1 MEVEKNNEDN
11 IIFEPTYLKLDSDG
25 IADQNNIPNNKTI
38 NASSMVTY
46 SKIICC
52 ICGVSMDANSEG
64 ICEACAKKNI
74 DITTGITKVAS
85 LTYCRTCD
93 RFKKPPWMK
102 VERESQDMMNLCL
115 SKIKGLNKVQ
125 VIDSSFVWTEPHSKE
140 IKIKITIQKELNK
153 SLISTSFIITFK
165 EDWTQCEDCKKTF
178 TPHQWR
184 AVVQL
189 RQKVNHKRTFLFLE
203 QVILK
208 HKAQSKALNI
218 KEHPEGVDFYFSN
231 KAQANSFCSFVHE
244 FLICQSKTSRQLIS
258 VDEKS
263 NEAEYKES
271 FRLEIAP
278 VCQDDLVILNEEQY
292 KKLGSIG
299 PVLLCYKQVNSL
311 KFIDPISFETLDLDN
326 NTYWR
331 YELKSYI
338 DRKCL
343 SEFLIL
349 SVEEEVDYKK
359 IAEKDKSMR
368 IIKKIV
374 SKKNK
379 KEKMDID
386 TNNDNDNS
394 VNINL
399 NETKNSIKSNM
410 TNSSKYMERLEK
422 KLEEKKIKI
431 VNVKCIRNSEKE
443 ENKEIIE
450 IRSFLGRK
458 MRPGDVYY
466 GYDLTRINIS
476 DENEE
481 FLSKKKGKIPDI
493 ILVKKK
499 YNNYRRIFKLKH
511 LKMDVDGEDN
521 EQSEDEE
528 EQEKNNENNEK
539 KKGKKKFKKKH
550 NNKNKNKAKNL
561 EKDRDEFLK
570 DVGTNKDIREYINLY
585 KDPKALDELNKQM
598 DNLGIEQKDLNDSDL
613 DIKYEELLDDVNEN
627 LNKLSLENK
636 NDKNLKEIKSDEK
649 DADKIGKRER
659 DGKPINDD

>member
-1 MEVEKNNEDN
+1 MEVETANNN
-11 IIFEPTYLKLDSDG
+11 ILFEPEFIKLDEKG
-25 IADQNNIPNNKTI
+25 ISLNNNDINNNKTI
-38 NASSMVTY
+38 NASSMITY
-46 SKIICC
+46 SKIVCC
-52 ICGVSMDANSEG
+52 ICGITMDANSEG

-74 DITTGITKVAS
+74 DITTGITKIAS

-93 RFKKPPWMK
+93 RFKKPPWIK
-102 VERESQDMMNLCL
+102 IERESQDMMNLCL

-140 IKIKITIQKELNK
+140 IKIKLTIQKELNK

-178 TPHQWR
+178 TPHIWR

-231 KAQANSFCSFVHE
+231 RAQANSFCSFIHE
-244 FLICQSKTSRQLIS
+244 FLPCQTKISRQLIS

-263 NEAEYKES
+263 NEAEYKET

-278 VCQDDLVILNEEQY
+278 ICQDDLVILSEDQY
-292 KKLGSIG
+292 KKMGSIG
-299 PVLLCYKQVNSL
+299 PVLLCYKQIKSL
-311 KFIDPISFETLDLDN
+311 KFIDPITFETMDLDN

-349 SVEEEVDYKK
+349 SVEEEIDYKK
-359 IAEKDKSMR
+359 LAEKDKSTR
-368 IIKKIV
+368 TIKKIV
-374 SKKNK
+374 NNK
-379 KEKMDID
+379 KQKVQKMDL
-386 TNNDNDNS
+386 DNDS
-394 VNINL
+394 NINISL
-399 NETKNSIKSNM
+399 NQTKNSIKSNV
-410 TNSSKYMERLEK
+410 TNSSKYYERLEK

-458 MRPGDVYY
+458 MHPGDVYY
-466 GYDLTRINIS
+466 GYDLTRINLS
-476 DENEE
+476 DEDEE
-481 FLSKKKGKIPDI
+481 FLLKKKGKRPDI

-499 YNNYRRIFKLKH
+499 YNNYKRIFKLKQ
-511 LKMDVDGEDN
+511 LKRDLDDEN
-521 EQSEDEE
+521 EESEE
-528 EQEKNNENNEK
+528 EKEVNTKKKVKKINK
-539 KKGKKKFKKKH
+539 KKGKH
-550 NNKNKNKAKNL
+550 SNNKNKNKNND
-561 EKDRDEFLK
+561 KDRDEFLK
-570 DVGTNKDIREYINLY
+570 DVGTNKEMREFINMY
-585 KDPKALDELNKQM
+585 KDPKALEELNKQM
-598 DNLGIEQKDLNDSDL
+598 DNLGIDQKDLNDSDL
-613 DIKYEELLDDVNEN
+613 DIKYDELLDDVNED
-627 LNKLSLENK
+627 LNKLTLD
-636 NDKNLKEIKSDEK
+636 NDKEKKKELKSDDKE
-649 DADKIGKRER
+649 ADKIGKRER
-659 DGKPINDD
+659 DGKAIKDD

>member
-1 MEVEKNNEDN
+1 MEVETANEN
-11 IIFEPTYLKLDSDG
+11 VIFEPTYVKLDKEEIGLD
-25 IADQNNIPNNKTI
+25 NNNNKTI
-38 NASSMVTY
+38 NASSMITY
-46 SKIICC
+46 SKIVCC
-52 ICGVSMDANSEG
+52 ICGVVMDANNEG

-74 DITTGITKVAS
+74 DITTGITKTAS
-85 LTYCRTCD
+85 LIYCRTCD
-93 RFKKPPWMK
+93 RFKRPPWIK

-125 VIDSSFVWTEPHSKE
+125 LIDSSFVWTEPHSKE
-140 IKIKITIQKELNK
+140 IKIKLTIQKEVNK
-153 SLISTSFIITFK
+153 SLISTSFIVTLK

-178 TPHQWR
+178 TPHIWK

-231 KAQANSFCSFVHE
+231 RAQANSFCSFIHE
-244 FLICQSKTSRQLIS
+244 FLPCQSKISRQLIS

-263 NEAEYKES
+263 NEAEYKET

-278 VCQDDLVILNEEQY
+278 VCQDDLVILNEDNY

-299 PVLLCYKQVNSL
+299 PVLLCYKQIKSL
-311 KFIDPISFETLDLDN
+311 KFIDPVSFETLDLDN

-343 SEFLIL
+343 TEFLIL
-349 SVEEEVDYKK
+349 DVQEEIDYKK
-359 IAEKDKSMR
+359 LAEKDKSQR
-368 IIKKIV
+368 VIKKIV
-374 SKKNK
+374 NNK
-379 KEKMDID
+379 KQKVQKMELE
-386 TNNDNDNS
+386 NDAKINTELND
-394 VNINL
+394 
-399 NETKNSIKSNM
+399 TKNSIKSNM
-410 TNSSKYMERLEK
+410 TNSSKYMEYLEK

-458 MRPGDVYY
+458 MHPGDIYY

-499 YNNYRRIFKLKH
+499 YNNYKKIFKLKH
-511 LKMDVDGEDN
+511 LKMDLDDDN
-521 EQSEDEE
+521 EESEE
-528 EQEKNNENNEK
+528 EKEKEENEN
-539 KKGKKKFKKKH
+539 KKGKKKNKKFKKTNK
-550 NNKNKNKAKNL
+550 KNKNKIRNL
-561 EKDRDEFLK
+561 DKDRDEFLK
-570 DVGTNKDIREYINLY
+570 DVGTNKGMREYINMY
-585 KDPKALDELNKQM
+585 KDPKGLEELNKQM
-598 DNLGIEQKDLNDSDL
+598 DKLDIDQKDLNDSDL
-613 DIKYEELLDDVNEN
+613 DINYDELLDDVNDDM
-627 LNKLSLENK
+627 NKLTLENK
-636 NDKNLKEIKSDEK
+636 NNKNKEIKTDEK
-649 DADKIGKRER
+649 DAETIGKRER
-659 DGKPINDD
+659 DGKPIKDE

>member
-38 NASSMVTY
+38 NASSMITY

-208 HKAQSKALNI
+208 HKAQNKALNI

>member
-386 TNNDNDNS
+386 
-394 VNINL
+394 
-399 NETKNSIKSNM
+399 
-410 TNSSKYMERLEK
+410 K

-481 FLSKKKGKIPDI
+481 FLSKKKGKIHDI

>member
-38 NASSMVTY
+38 NASSMITY
-46 SKIICC
+46 SKILCC

-386 TNNDNDNS
+386 TNNDNS

>member
-1 MEVEKNNEDN
+1 MEVETNNEN
-11 IIFEPTYLKLDSDG
+11 VIFEPKYIKLDKDE
-25 IADQNNIPNNKTI
+25 IEQNNINNNQLM

-52 ICGVSMDANSEG
+52 ICGIAMDANSEG

-85 LTYCRTCD
+85 LIYCRTCE
-93 RFKKPPWMK
+93 RYKRPPWIK

-125 VIDSSFVWTEPHSKE
+125 LIDSSFVWTEPHSKE
-140 IKIKITIQKELNK
+140 IKVKLTIQKELNK
-153 SLISTSFIITFK
+153 SLISTSFIVTFK

-178 TPHQWR
+178 TPHIWR

-208 HKAQSKALNI
+208 HKAQNKALNI

-231 KAQANSFCSFVHE
+231 RSQANSFCSFIQE
-244 FLICQSKTSRQLIS
+244 FVPCQMKTSRQLIS

-263 NEAEYKES
+263 NEAEYKET

-278 VCQDDLVILNEEQY
+278 VCQDDLVILNEDNY

-299 PVLLCYKQVNSL
+299 PVLLCYKQIKSL
-311 KFIDPISFETLDLDN
+311 KFIDPITFETLDLDN

-331 YELKSYI
+331 YELKSEI

-349 SVEEEVDYKK
+349 NVEEEIDYKK
-359 IAEKDKSMR
+359 LAENDKSQR
-368 IIKKIV
+368 VIKKIV
-374 SKKNK
+374 NNRKQKKQ
-379 KEKMDID
+379 KMELDD
-386 TNNDNDNS
+386 TKS
-394 VNINL
+394 
-399 NETKNSIKSNM
+399 SIKTNM
-410 TNSSKYMERLEK
+410 TNSSKYMELLEK
-422 KLEEKKIKI
+422 KLEDKKIKI

-450 IRSFLGRK
+450 VRTFLGKK
-458 MRPGDVYY
+458 MHPGDVYY

-499 YNNYRRIFKLKH
+499 YNNYKRIFKLKH
-511 LKMDVDGEDN
+511 LKMDV
-521 EQSEDEE
+521 EDENE
-528 EQEKNNENNEK
+528 ESEEEKENEENIENKKNK
-539 KKGKKKFKKKH
+539 KKKQKKIKKNKK
-550 NNKNKNKAKNL
+550 KNKNMD
-561 EKDRDEFLK
+561 KDMDEFLK
-570 DVGTNKDIREYINLY
+570 DVGTNKEMREYIKMY
-585 KDPKALDELNKQM
+585 KDDKAIEELNKQL
-598 DNLGIEQKDLNDSDL
+598 DNLGIDQKDLNDSDV
-613 DIKYEELLDDVNEN
+613 DIKIDELIDDVNE
-627 LNKLSLENK
+627 LTIENK
-636 NDKNLKEIKSDEK
+636 KENNNKEIKSDEK

-659 DGKPINDD
+659 DGKPIKDD

>member
-208 HKAQSKALNI
+208 HKAQNKALNI

-550 NNKNKNKAKNL
+550 NKNKNKAKNL

-627 LNKLSLENK
+627 LNKLNLENK

>member
-1 MEVEKNNEDN
+1 MEVETNNEN
-11 IIFEPTYLKLDSDG
+11 VIFEPKYIKLDKDE
-25 IADQNNIPNNKTI
+25 IEQNNINNNQLM

-52 ICGVSMDANSEG
+52 ICGIAMDANSEG

-85 LTYCRTCD
+85 LIYCRTCE
-93 RFKKPPWMK
+93 RYKRPPWIK

-125 VIDSSFVWTEPHSKE
+125 LIDSSFVWTEPHSKE
-140 IKIKITIQKELNK
+140 IKVKLTIQKELNK
-153 SLISTSFIITFK
+153 SLISTSFIVTFK

-178 TPHQWR
+178 TPHIWR

-208 HKAQSKALNI
+208 HKAQNKALNI

-231 KAQANSFCSFVHE
+231 RSQANSFCSFIHE
-244 FLICQSKTSRQLIS
+244 FVPCQMKTSRQLIS

-263 NEAEYKES
+263 NEAEYKET

-278 VCQDDLVILNEEQY
+278 VCQDDLVILNEDNY

-299 PVLLCYKQVNSL
+299 PVLLCYKQIKSL
-311 KFIDPISFETLDLDN
+311 KFIDPITFETLDLDN

-331 YELKSYI
+331 YELKSEI

-349 SVEEEVDYKK
+349 NVEEEIDYKK
-359 IAEKDKSMR
+359 LAENDKSQR
-368 IIKKIV
+368 VIKKIV
-374 SKKNK
+374 NNRKQKKQ
-379 KEKMDID
+379 KMELDD
-386 TNNDNDNS
+386 TKS
-394 VNINL
+394 
-399 NETKNSIKSNM
+399 SIKTNM
-410 TNSSKYMERLEK
+410 TNSSKYMELLEK
-422 KLEEKKIKI
+422 KLEDKKIKI

-450 IRSFLGRK
+450 VRTFLGKK
-458 MRPGDVYY
+458 MHPGDVYY

-499 YNNYRRIFKLKH
+499 YNNYKRIFKLKH
-511 LKMDVDGEDN
+511 LKMDV
-521 EQSEDEE
+521 EDENE
-528 EQEKNNENNEK
+528 ESEEEKENEENIDNKKNK
-539 KKGKKKFKKKH
+539 KKLKKIKRKIKIWIKIW
-550 NNKNKNKAKNL
+550 
-561 EKDRDEFLK
+561 
-570 DVGTNKDIREYINLY
+570 TNF
-585 KDPKALDELNKQM
+585 
-598 DNLGIEQKDLNDSDL
+598 
-613 DIKYEELLDDVNEN
+613 
-627 LNKLSLENK
+627 
-636 NDKNLKEIKSDEK
+636 
-649 DADKIGKRER
+649 
-659 DGKPINDD
+659 

>member
-208 HKAQSKALNI
+208 HKAQNKALNI

-386 TNNDNDNS
+386 TNNDNS

-627 LNKLSLENK
+627 LNKLNLENK

>member
-1 MEVEKNNEDN
+1 MEVETNNEN
-11 IIFEPTYLKLDSDG
+11 VIFEPEFVKLDKEE
-25 IADQNNIPNNKTI
+25 IALDNNKINNDKSI
-38 NASSMVTY
+38 NASSMITY
-46 SKIICC
+46 SKIVCC
-52 ICGVSMDANSEG
+52 ICGISMDANSEG
-64 ICEACAKKNI
+64 ICEACAKKNV
-74 DITTGITKVAS
+74 DITTGITKTAA

-93 RFKKPPWMK
+93 RYKRPPWMK

-125 VIDSSFVWTEPHSKE
+125 LIDSSFVWTEPHSKE
-140 IKIKITIQKELNK
+140 IKIKLTIQKELNK
-153 SLISTSFIITFK
+153 SLIQTSFIITFK

-178 TPHQWR
+178 TPHIWR

-208 HKAQSKALNI
+208 HKAQAKALNI

-231 KAQANSFCSFVHE
+231 RAQANSFCSFIHE
-244 FLICQSKTSRQLIS
+244 FLPCQSKTSRQLIS

-263 NEAEYKES
+263 NEAEYKET

-278 VCQDDLVILNEEQY
+278 ICQDDLIILTEDNY

-299 PVLLCYKQVNSL
+299 PVLLCYKQIKSL
-311 KFIDPISFETLDLDN
+311 KFIDPVSFETLDLDN

-343 SEFLIL
+343 TEFLIL
-349 SVEEEVDYKK
+349 DVQEEIDYKK
-359 IAEKDKSMR
+359 LAEKDKSKR
-368 IIKKIV
+368 VIKKIV
-374 SKKNK
+374 NNK
-379 KEKMDID
+379 KQKVQKMELEDDPKI
-386 TNNDNDNS
+386 NPELND
-394 VNINL
+394 
-399 NETKNSIKSNM
+399 TKNSIKSNM
-410 TNSSKYMERLEK
+410 TNSSKYMEYLEK

-458 MRPGDVYY
+458 MHPGDIYY

-499 YNNYRRIFKLKH
+499 YNNYKKIFKLKH
-511 LKMDVDGEDN
+511 LKMDLDDDN
-521 EQSEDEE
+521 EESEE
-528 EQEKNNENNEK
+528 EKEKEENEN
-539 KKGKKKFKKKH
+539 KKGKKKNKKFKKTNK
-550 NNKNKNKAKNL
+550 KNKNKIRNL
-561 EKDRDEFLK
+561 DKDRDEFLK
-570 DVGTNKDIREYINLY
+570 DVGTNKGMREYINMY
-585 KDPKALDELNKQM
+585 KDPKGLEELNKQM
-598 DNLGIEQKDLNDSDL
+598 DKLDIDQKDLNDSDL
-613 DIKYEELLDDVNEN
+613 DINYDELLDDVNDDM
-627 LNKLSLENK
+627 NKLTLENK
-636 NDKNLKEIKSDEK
+636 NNKNKEIKTDEK
-649 DADKIGKRER
+649 DAETIGKRER
-659 DGKPINDD
+659 DGKPIKDE

>member
-1 MEVEKNNEDN
+1 MEVETNNEN
-11 IIFEPTYLKLDSDG
+11 VIFEPKYIKLDKDE
-25 IADQNNIPNNKTI
+25 IEQNNINNNQLM

-52 ICGVSMDANSEG
+52 ICGIAMDANSEG

-85 LTYCRTCD
+85 LIYCRTCE
-93 RFKKPPWMK
+93 RYKRPPWIK

-125 VIDSSFVWTEPHSKE
+125 LIDSSFVWTEPHSKE
-140 IKIKITIQKELNK
+140 IKVKLTIQKELNK
-153 SLISTSFIITFK
+153 SLISTSFIVTFK

-178 TPHQWR
+178 TPHIWR

-208 HKAQSKALNI
+208 HKAQNKALNI

-231 KAQANSFCSFVHE
+231 RSQANSFCSFIHE
-244 FLICQSKTSRQLIS
+244 FVPCQMKTSRQLIS

-263 NEAEYKES
+263 NEAEYKET

-278 VCQDDLVILNEEQY
+278 VCQDDLVILNEDNY

-299 PVLLCYKQVNSL
+299 PVLLCYKQIKSL
-311 KFIDPISFETLDLDN
+311 KFIDPITFETLDLDN

-331 YELKSYI
+331 YELKSEI

-349 SVEEEVDYKK
+349 NVEEEIDYKK
-359 IAEKDKSMR
+359 LAENDKSQR
-368 IIKKIV
+368 VIKKIV
-374 SKKNK
+374 NNRKQKKQKMEFDDTKSSKK
-379 KEKMDID
+379 
-386 TNNDNDNS
+386 T
-394 VNINL
+394 
-399 NETKNSIKSNM
+399 NM
-410 TNSSKYMERLEK
+410 TNSSKYMELLEK
-422 KLEEKKIKI
+422 KLEDKKIKI

-450 IRSFLGRK
+450 VRTFLGKK
-458 MRPGDVYY
+458 MHPGDVYY

-499 YNNYRRIFKLKH
+499 YNNYKRIFKLKH
-511 LKMDVDGEDN
+511 LKMDV
-521 EQSEDEE
+521 EDENE
-528 EQEKNNENNEK
+528 ESEEEKENEENIENKKNK
-539 KKGKKKFKKKH
+539 KKKQKKIKKNKK
-550 NNKNKNKAKNL
+550 KNKNMD
-561 EKDRDEFLK
+561 KDMDEFLK
-570 DVGTNKDIREYINLY
+570 DVGTNKEMREYIKMY
-585 KDPKALDELNKQM
+585 KDDKAIEELNKQL
-598 DNLGIEQKDLNDSDL
+598 DNLGIDQKDLNDSDV
-613 DIKYEELLDDVNEN
+613 DIKIDELIDDVNE
-627 LNKLSLENK
+627 LTIENK
-636 NDKNLKEIKSDEK
+636 KENNNKEIKSDEK
-649 DADKIGKRER
+649 DADKIGKRKR
-659 DGKPINDD
+659 DGKPIKDD

>member
-1 MEVEKNNEDN
+1 MEVETNNN
-11 IIFEPTYLKLDSDG
+11 NNVIFEPQYIKLDKDEFNKNS
-25 IADQNNIPNNKTI
+25 NNINNQSI
-38 NASSMVTY
+38 NASSMITY
-46 SKIICC
+46 SKIVCC
-52 ICGVSMDANSEG
+52 ICGVVMDANNEG

-85 LTYCRTCD
+85 LIYCRTCE
-93 RFKKPPWMK
+93 RYKRPPWIK

-125 VIDSSFVWTEPHSKE
+125 LIDSSFVWTEPHSKE
-140 IKIKITIQKELNK
+140 IKLKLTVQKELNK
-153 SLISTSFIITFK
+153 SLISTSFIVIFK

-178 TPHQWR
+178 TPHIWR

-208 HKAQSKALNI
+208 HKAQNKALNI

-231 KAQANSFCSFVHE
+231 RSQANTFCSFIHE
-244 FLICQSKTSRQLIS
+244 FLPCQMKTSRQLIS

-263 NEAEYKES
+263 NEAEYKET

-278 VCQDDLVILNEEQY
+278 ICQDDLVILNEDNY

-299 PVLLCYKQVNSL
+299 PVLLCYKQIKSL
-311 KFIDPISFETLDLDN
+311 KFIDPITFETLDLDN

-331 YELKSYI
+331 YELKSEI

-349 SVEEEVDYKK
+349 NVEEEIDYKK
-359 IAEKDKSMR
+359 LAEKDKSQR
-368 IIKKIV
+368 VIKKIV
-374 SKKNK
+374 NNRKHKVQKMELDESK
-379 KEKMDID
+379 
-386 TNNDNDNS
+386 NS
-394 VNINL
+394 VKTNL
-399 NETKNSIKSNM
+399 SND
-410 TNSSKYMERLEK
+410 TKYMELLEK
-422 KLEEKKIKI
+422 KLEDKKIKI

-450 IRSFLGRK
+450 VRTFLGRK
-458 MRPGDVYY
+458 MHPGDVYY

-499 YNNYRRIFKLKH
+499 YNNYKRIFKLKH
-511 LKMDVDGEDN
+511 LKMDVDDN
-521 EQSEDEE
+521 NEENEE
-528 EQEKNNENNEK
+528 EEKEENNENKKSRK
-539 KKGKKKFKKKH
+539 KKQKKIKS
-550 NNKNKNKAKNL
+550 NKNKNKVKNMD
-561 EKDRDEFLK
+561 KDREEFLK
-570 DVGTNKDIREYINLY
+570 DVGTNKEMREYIKMY
-585 KDPKALDELNKQM
+585 KDPKAIEELNKQM
-598 DNLGIEQKDLNDSDL
+598 DNLGIDEKDLNDSDL
-613 DIKYEELLDDVNEN
+613 DIKIDELLDDVNED
-627 LNKLSLENK
+627 LNKLNLDNK
-636 NDKNLKEIKSDEK
+636 NEKKKEIKTDEK
-649 DADKIGKRER
+649 DSDKIGKRER
-659 DGKPINDD
+659 DGKPIKDD

>member
-1 MEVEKNNEDN
+1 MEVETNNEN
-11 IIFEPTYLKLDSDG
+11 VIFEPKYIKLDKDE
-25 IADQNNIPNNKTI
+25 IEQNNINNNQLM

-52 ICGVSMDANSEG
+52 ICGIAMDANSEG

-85 LTYCRTCD
+85 LIYCRTCE
-93 RFKKPPWMK
+93 RYKRPPWIK

-125 VIDSSFVWTEPHSKE
+125 LIDSSFVWTEPHSKE
-140 IKIKITIQKELNK
+140 IKVKLTIQKELNK
-153 SLISTSFIITFK
+153 SLISTSFIVTFK

-178 TPHQWR
+178 TPHIWR

-208 HKAQSKALNI
+208 HKAQNKALNI

-231 KAQANSFCSFVHE
+231 RSQANSFCSFIHE
-244 FLICQSKTSRQLIS
+244 FVPCQMKTSRQLIS

-263 NEAEYKES
+263 NEAEYKET

-278 VCQDDLVILNEEQY
+278 VCQDDLVILNEDNY

-299 PVLLCYKQVNSL
+299 PVLLCYKQIKSL
-311 KFIDPISFETLDLDN
+311 KFIDPITFETLDLDN

-331 YELKSYI
+331 YELKSEI

-349 SVEEEVDYKK
+349 NVEEEIDYKK
-359 IAEKDKSMR
+359 LAENDKSQR
-368 IIKKIV
+368 VIKKIV
-374 SKKNK
+374 NNRKQKKQ
-379 KEKMDID
+379 KMELDD
-386 TNNDNDNS
+386 TKS
-394 VNINL
+394 
-399 NETKNSIKSNM
+399 SIKTNM
-410 TNSSKYMERLEK
+410 TNSSKYMELLEK
-422 KLEEKKIKI
+422 KLEDKKIKI

-443 ENKEIIE
+443 ENKEVIE
-450 IRSFLGRK
+450 VRTFLGKK
-458 MRPGDVYY
+458 MHPGDVYY

-499 YNNYRRIFKLKH
+499 YNNYKRIFKLKH
-511 LKMDVDGEDN
+511 LKMDV
-521 EQSEDEE
+521 EDENE
-528 EQEKNNENNEK
+528 ESEEEKENEENIENKKNK
-539 KKGKKKFKKKH
+539 KKKQKKIKKNKK
-550 NNKNKNKAKNL
+550 KNKNMD
-561 EKDRDEFLK
+561 KDMDEFLK
-570 DVGTNKDIREYINLY
+570 DVGTNKEMREYIKMY
-585 KDPKALDELNKQM
+585 KDDKAIEELNKQL
-598 DNLGIEQKDLNDSDL
+598 DNLGIDQKDLNDSDV
-613 DIKYEELLDDVNEN
+613 DIKIDELIDDVNE
-627 LNKLSLENK
+627 LTIENK
-636 NDKNLKEIKSDEK
+636 KENNNKEIKSDEK

-659 DGKPINDD
+659 DGKPIKDD

>member
-1 MEVEKNNEDN
+1 MEVEANNN
-11 IIFEPTYLKLDSDG
+11 NNVIFEPQYIKLDKDEYNKNS
-25 IADQNNIPNNKTI
+25 NNINNQSI
-38 NASSMVTY
+38 NASSMITY
-46 SKIICC
+46 SKIVCC
-52 ICGVSMDANSEG
+52 ICGVVMDANNEG

-85 LTYCRTCD
+85 LIYCRTCE
-93 RFKKPPWMK
+93 RYKRPPWIK

-125 VIDSSFVWTEPHSKE
+125 LIDSSFVWTEPHSKE
-140 IKIKITIQKELNK
+140 IKLKLTIQKELNK
-153 SLISTSFIITFK
+153 SLISTSFIVTFK

-178 TPHQWR
+178 TPHIWR

-208 HKAQSKALNI
+208 HKAQNKALNI

-231 KAQANSFCSFVHE
+231 RSQANTFCSFIHE
-244 FLICQSKTSRQLIS
+244 FLPCQMKTSRQLIS

-263 NEAEYKES
+263 NEAEYKET

-278 VCQDDLVILNEEQY
+278 ICQDDLVILNEDNY

-299 PVLLCYKQVNSL
+299 PVLLCYKQIKSL
-311 KFIDPISFETLDLDN
+311 KFIDPITFETLDLDN

-331 YELKSYI
+331 YELKSEI

-349 SVEEEVDYKK
+349 NVEEEIDYKK
-359 IAEKDKSMR
+359 LAEKDKSQR
-368 IIKKIV
+368 VIKKIV
-374 SKKNK
+374 NNRKNK
-379 KEKMDID
+379 VQKMELDE
-386 TNNDNDNS
+386 S
-394 VNINL
+394 
-399 NETKNSIKSNM
+399 KNSIRSNL
-410 TNSSKYMERLEK
+410 TNNSKYIELLEK
-422 KLEEKKIKI
+422 KLEDKKIKI

-450 IRSFLGRK
+450 VRTFLGRK
-458 MRPGDVYY
+458 MHPGDVYY

-481 FLSKKKGKIPDI
+481 FLSTKKGKIPDI

-499 YNNYRRIFKLKH
+499 YNNYKRIFKLKH
-511 LKMDVDGEDN
+511 LKMDVDDDN
-521 EQSEDEE
+521 EENEE
-528 EQEKNNENNEK
+528 EEKEENNENKKSK
-539 KKGKKKFKKKH
+539 KKKQKKIKS
-550 NNKNKNKAKNL
+550 NKNKTKIKNMD
-561 EKDRDEFLK
+561 KDREEFLK
-570 DVGTNKDIREYINLY
+570 DVGTNKEMREYIKMY
-585 KDPKALDELNKQM
+585 KDPKAIEELNKQM
-598 DNLGIEQKDLNDSDL
+598 DNLGIDEKDLNDSDL
-613 DIKYEELLDDVNEN
+613 DIKIDELLDDVNED
-627 LNKLSLENK
+627 LNKLNLDNK
-636 NDKNLKEIKSDEK
+636 NENNKEIKSDEK

-659 DGKPINDD
+659 DGKPIKDD

>member
-379 KEKMDID
+379 KEKMI
-386 TNNDNDNS
+386 
-394 VNINL
+394 
-399 NETKNSIKSNM
+399 
-410 TNSSKYMERLEK
+410 
-422 KLEEKKIKI
+422 
-431 VNVKCIRNSEKE
+431 
-443 ENKEIIE
+443 
-450 IRSFLGRK
+450 
-458 MRPGDVYY
+458 
-466 GYDLTRINIS
+466 
-476 DENEE
+476 
-481 FLSKKKGKIPDI
+481 
-493 ILVKKK
+493 
-499 YNNYRRIFKLKH
+499 
-511 LKMDVDGEDN
+511 
-521 EQSEDEE
+521 
-528 EQEKNNENNEK
+528 
-539 KKGKKKFKKKH
+539 
-550 NNKNKNKAKNL
+550 
-561 EKDRDEFLK
+561 
-570 DVGTNKDIREYINLY
+570 
-585 KDPKALDELNKQM
+585 
-598 DNLGIEQKDLNDSDL
+598 
-613 DIKYEELLDDVNEN
+613 
-627 LNKLSLENK
+627 
-636 NDKNLKEIKSDEK
+636 
-649 DADKIGKRER
+649 
-659 DGKPINDD
+659 

>member
-1 MEVEKNNEDN
+1 MEVETNNN
-11 IIFEPTYLKLDSDG
+11 NNVIFEPQYIKLDKDEFNKNS
-25 IADQNNIPNNKTI
+25 NNINNQSI
-38 NASSMVTY
+38 NASSMITY
-46 SKIICC
+46 SKIVCC
-52 ICGVSMDANSEG
+52 ICGVVMDANNEG

-85 LTYCRTCD
+85 LIYCRTCE
-93 RFKKPPWMK
+93 RYKRPPWIK

-125 VIDSSFVWTEPHSKE
+125 LIDSSFVWTEPHSKE
-140 IKIKITIQKELNK
+140 IKLKLTIQKELNK
-153 SLISTSFIITFK
+153 SLISTSFIVTFK

-178 TPHQWR
+178 TPHIWR

-208 HKAQSKALNI
+208 HKAQNKALNI

-231 KAQANSFCSFVHE
+231 RSQANTFCSFIHE
-244 FLICQSKTSRQLIS
+244 FLPCQMKTSRQLIS

-263 NEAEYKES
+263 NEAEYKET

-278 VCQDDLVILNEEQY
+278 ICQDDLVILNEDNY

-299 PVLLCYKQVNSL
+299 PVLLCYKQIKSL
-311 KFIDPISFETLDLDN
+311 KFIDPITFETLDLDN

-331 YELKSYI
+331 YELKSEI

-349 SVEEEVDYKK
+349 NVEEEIDYKK
-359 IAEKDKSMR
+359 LAEKDKSQR
-368 IIKKIV
+368 VIKKIV
-374 SKKNK
+374 NNRKNK
-379 KEKMDID
+379 VQKMELDE
-386 TNNDNDNS
+386 S
-394 VNINL
+394 
-399 NETKNSIKSNM
+399 KNSIRSNL
-410 TNSSKYMERLEK
+410 TNNSKYMELLEK
-422 KLEEKKIKI
+422 KLEDKKIKI

-450 IRSFLGRK
+450 VRTFLGRK
-458 MRPGDVYY
+458 MHPGDVYY

-499 YNNYRRIFKLKH
+499 YNNYKRIFKLKH
-511 LKMDVDGEDN
+511 LKMDVDDDN
-521 EQSEDEE
+521 EENEE
-528 EQEKNNENNEK
+528 EEKEENNENKKSK
-539 KKGKKKFKKKH
+539 KKKQKKIKS
-550 NNKNKNKAKNL
+550 NKNKTKIKNMD
-561 EKDRDEFLK
+561 KDREEFLK
-570 DVGTNKDIREYINLY
+570 DVGTNKEMREYIKMY
-585 KDPKALDELNKQM
+585 KDPKAIEELNKQM
-598 DNLGIEQKDLNDSDL
+598 DNLGIDEKDLNDSDL
-613 DIKYEELLDDVNEN
+613 DIKIDELLDDVNED
-627 LNKLSLENK
+627 LNKLNLDNKKEN
-636 NDKNLKEIKSDEK
+636 NKEIKSDEK

-659 DGKPINDD
+659 DGKPIKDD

>member
-1 MEVEKNNEDN
+1 MEVETANVN
-11 IIFEPTYLKLDSDG
+11 IIFEPKYIKLDDDG
-25 IADQNNIPNNKTI
+25 IASNNNNNNKTI
-38 NASSMVTY
+38 NASSMLTY
-46 SKIICC
+46 SKIVCC
-52 ICGVSMDANSEG
+52 ICGVSMDANREG

-74 DITTGITKVAS
+74 DITVGITKTAS

-93 RFKKPPWMK
+93 RFKRPPWIK

-140 IKIKITIQKELNK
+140 IKVKITIQKELNK

-178 TPHQWR
+178 TPHIWR

-231 KAQANSFCSFVHE
+231 RAQANSFCSFIHE
-244 FLICQSKTSRQLIS
+244 FLPCQSKTSRQLIS

-278 VCQDDLVILNEEQY
+278 ICQDDLVILNEDNY

-299 PVLLCYKQVNSL
+299 PVLLCYKQIKSL
-311 KFIDPISFETLDLDN
+311 KFIDPITFETLDLDN

-349 SVEEEVDYKK
+349 SVEEEIDYKK
-359 IAEKDKSMR
+359 LAEKDKSTR

-374 SKKNK
+374 NNK
-379 KEKMDID
+379 KQKVKKMEL
-386 TNNDNDNS
+386 DNDS
-394 VNINL
+394 NINITL

-450 IRSFLGRK
+450 TRSFLGRK
-458 MRPGDVYY
+458 MHPGDIYY
-466 GYDLTRINIS
+466 GYDLTRINLS

-511 LKMDVDGEDN
+511 LKMDLDDEN
-521 EQSEDEE
+521 EESEE
-528 EQEKNNENNEK
+528 EKEENTK
-539 KKGKKKFKKKH
+539 KKGKKANKKKKH
-550 NNKNKNKAKNL
+550 SNNKNKIKDID
-561 EKDRDEFLK
+561 KDRDEFLK
-570 DVGTNKDIREYINLY
+570 DVGTNKGIREYINMY
-585 KDPKALDELNKQM
+585 KDPKALEELNKQM
-598 DNLGIEQKDLNDSDL
+598 DNLGIDQKDLNDSDL
-613 DIKYEELLDDVNEN
+613 DIKYDELLDDVNED
-627 LNKLSLENK
+627 LDKLTLDNKK
-636 NDKNLKEIKSDEK
+636 DKIVEMKSSEK

-659 DGKPINDD
+659 DGKAIKDD

>member
-1 MEVEKNNEDN
+1 MEVETNNEN
-11 IIFEPTYLKLDSDG
+11 VIFEPKYIKLDKDE
-25 IADQNNIPNNKTI
+25 IEQNNINNNQLM

-52 ICGVSMDANSEG
+52 ICGIAMDANSEG

-85 LTYCRTCD
+85 LIYCRTCE
-93 RFKKPPWMK
+93 RYKRPPWIK

-125 VIDSSFVWTEPHSKE
+125 LIDSSFVWTEPHSKE
-140 IKIKITIQKELNK
+140 IKVKLTIQKELNK
-153 SLISTSFIITFK
+153 SLISTSFIVTFK

-178 TPHQWR
+178 TPHIWR

-208 HKAQSKALNI
+208 HKAQNKALNI

-231 KAQANSFCSFVHE
+231 RSQANSFCSFIHE
-244 FLICQSKTSRQLIS
+244 FVPCQMKTSRQLIS

-263 NEAEYKES
+263 NEAEYKET

-278 VCQDDLVILNEEQY
+278 VCQDDLVILNEDNY

-299 PVLLCYKQVNSL
+299 PVLLCYKQIKSL
-311 KFIDPISFETLDLDN
+311 KFIDPITFETLDLDN

-331 YELKSYI
+331 YELKSEI

-349 SVEEEVDYKK
+349 NVEEEIDYKK
-359 IAEKDKSMR
+359 LAENDKSQR
-368 IIKKIV
+368 VIKKIV
-374 SKKNK
+374 NNRKQKKQ
-379 KEKMDID
+379 KMELDD
-386 TNNDNDNS
+386 TKS
-394 VNINL
+394 
-399 NETKNSIKSNM
+399 SIKTNM
-410 TNSSKYMERLEK
+410 TNSSKYMELLEK
-422 KLEEKKIKI
+422 KLEDKKIKI

-450 IRSFLGRK
+450 VRTFLGKK
-458 MRPGDVYY
+458 MHPGDVYY

-499 YNNYRRIFKLKH
+499 YNNYKRIFKLKH
-511 LKMDVDGEDN
+511 LKMDV
-521 EQSEDEE
+521 EDENE
-528 EQEKNNENNEK
+528 ESEEEKENEENIENKKNK
-539 KKGKKKFKKKH
+539 KKKQKKIKKKKK
-550 NNKNKNKAKNL
+550 KNKNMD
-561 EKDRDEFLK
+561 KDMDEFLK
-570 DVGTNKDIREYINLY
+570 DVGTNKEMREYIKMY
-585 KDPKALDELNKQM
+585 KDDKAIEELNKQL
-598 DNLGIEQKDLNDSDL
+598 DNLGIDQKDLNDSDV
-613 DIKYEELLDDVNEN
+613 DIKIDELIDDVNE
-627 LNKLSLENK
+627 LTIENK
-636 NDKNLKEIKSDEK
+636 KENNNKEIKSDEK
-649 DADKIGKRER
+649 DADKIGKRKR
-659 DGKPINDD
+659 DGKPIKDD